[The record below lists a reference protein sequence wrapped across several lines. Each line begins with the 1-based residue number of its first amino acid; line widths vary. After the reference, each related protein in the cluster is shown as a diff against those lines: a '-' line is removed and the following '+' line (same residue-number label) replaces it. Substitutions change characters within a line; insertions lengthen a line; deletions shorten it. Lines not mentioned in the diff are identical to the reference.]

1 MDPGVKLVFEQ
12 KDAKLVGNVFS
23 RSHHMSL
30 YTYVIPEKK
39 KNVTLYFQKK
49 AFSCVQSL
57 FFSRSTATRWCV
69 RSDHAV
75 LHGSGKHSHR
85 HRLSP
90 IYFIA
95 RQLKVP
101 LPLYPPC
108 R

>member
-1 MDPGVKLVFEQ
+1 MDPGVKLVLEQ

-30 YTYVIPEKK
+30 YTYVITEKK

-49 AFSCVQSL
+49 ASFSCVQSL

-75 LHGSGKHSHR
+75 LHGSGKHFS
-85 HRLSP
+85 
-90 IYFIA
+90 
-95 RQLKVP
+95 
-101 LPLYPPC
+101 
-108 R
+108 